1 LNSLKGGDWSG
12 AKMVAQKVVKSVLEY
27 ELPNGTLLNVNVP
40 NIPENEFKGYQ
51 ITQQGSIYFKDS
63 FEKREDPRG
72 RLYYWMTGKIINP
85 DTHIQNDG
93 VALKEGYVSI
103 TPLQLQMTNM
113 SYLAELKKWEIQ

>member
-1 LNSLKGGDWSG
+1 MNSLKRGDWSG
-12 AKMVAQKVVKSVLEY
+12 AKIVAQKVVISVLEN

-40 NIPENEFKGYQ
+40 NIPENEFRGYQ

-85 DTHIQNDG
+85 DTDIQNDG

-113 SYLAELKKWEIQ
+113 DYLTELTKWEIQ

>member
-1 LNSLKGGDWSG
+1 MCIRDRDWSG
-12 AKMVAQKVVKSVLEY
+12 AKMVAQKVVKSVLEH

-40 NIPENEFKGYQ
+40 NIPENEFRGYQ

-85 DTHIQNDG
+85 DTDIQNDG
-93 VALKEGYVSI
+93 VALKKGYVSI